1 MESTINDVFDRN
13 RLHQQIERL
22 RQFDVLNGYS
32 DINKPIEIMKGN
44 ELDITITDRD
54 SSYGDSRIY
63 RYKVNGESV
72 LRFDQIPYP
81 ECCGI
86 AIIKNFACNSDL
98 SKADFTEAMTKFTED
113 LVANDRFSRVLF
125 YTTRGSNGDRYFQQF
140 DGITILD
147 SFQNRRSGNMLI
159 GFEID
164 LLKLQ
169 PEPEKI
175 LLPYEDDDF
184 DEPTEGDDAVASD
197 LDIEIQLAGQRR
209 EQARQRFYA
218 ASEAIASSK
227 SSVRSTQSS
236 VVGQYGLDTGNDLP
250 NMPLN
255 TGDGIMNQIER
266 NSATSKARGTRTFG
280 ANYSLGIDPL
290 DIRDI
295 KL

>member
-44 ELDITITDRD
+44 ELDITITDRN

-86 AIIKNFACNSDL
+86 AIIKNFSCNSDL

-147 SFQNRRSGNMLI
+147 SFQNRRSGNMLV

-164 LLKLQ
+164 LLKIQ
-169 PEPEKI
+169 KSKAISKWEG
-175 LLPYEDDDF
+175 YGEDDDF
-184 DEPTEGDDAVASD
+184 DEPTEGDNAVASD
-197 LDIEIQLAGQRR
+197 LDLDEGFQAVSRMLAEHR
-209 EQARQRFYA
+209 AR
-218 ASEAIASSK
+218 
-227 SSVRSTQSS
+227 
-236 VVGQYGLDTGNDLP
+236 YGLDTGDNLP
-250 NMPLN
+250 DRPLN
-255 TGDGIMNQIER
+255 TGEGTMNQIER
-266 NSATSKARGTRTFG
+266 NSATSKVRGSRSFG

-295 KL
+295 KFNESGD

>member
-44 ELDITITDRD
+44 ELDITITDRN

-86 AIIKNFACNSDL
+86 AIIKNFACNSYL

-147 SFQNRRSGNMLI
+147 SFQNRRSGNMLV

-169 PEPEKI
+169 PTPKKRLI
-175 LLPYEDDDF
+175 PYEDDDF

-197 LDIEIQLAGQRR
+197 LDLEIRLADQSL
-209 EQARQRFYA
+209 EQVMQRFYA
-218 ASEAIASSK
+218 AREA
-227 SSVRSTQSS
+227 
-236 VVGQYGLDTGNDLP
+236 VVARGSCRTGPLHAVAGALP
-250 NMPLN
+250 HRRPCR
-255 TGDGIMNQIER
+255 GAAAP
-266 NSATSKARGTRTFG
+266 SATTG
-280 ANYSLGIDPL
+280 
-290 DIRDI
+290 
-295 KL
+295 

>member
-1 MESTINDVFDRN
+1 MQSTINDVFDRN

-44 ELDITITDRD
+44 ELDITITDRN

-175 LLPYEDDDF
+175 LLPYGDDDF
-184 DEPTEGDDAVASD
+184 DEPTEGDNAVASD
-197 LDIEIQLAGQRR
+197 LDLDEGF
-209 EQARQRFYA
+209 QAVSRMP
-218 ASEAIASSK
+218 SEHRA
-227 SSVRSTQSS
+227 R
-236 VVGQYGLDTGNDLP
+236 YGLDSVDISKRR
-250 NMPLN
+250 PLN
-255 TGDGIMNQIER
+255 TGEGIMNQIER
-266 NSATSKARGTRTFG
+266 NSATSKAIGSRSFG

-295 KL
+295 KFNESGD